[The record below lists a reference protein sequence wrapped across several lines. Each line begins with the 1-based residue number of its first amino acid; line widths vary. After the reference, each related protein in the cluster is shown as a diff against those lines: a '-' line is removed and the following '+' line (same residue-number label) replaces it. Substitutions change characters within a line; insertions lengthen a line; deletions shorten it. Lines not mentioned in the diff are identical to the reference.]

1 MHAAVCPLPRHG
13 SDKYVNLHNFAFV
26 NVWKYFLFR
35 GFLGFFFGDFWFGRV
50 VSRISVSDCYFK
62 MVGVWFVDCYSRI
75 SGFDLL
81 IAGNIDFNSWLLWR
95 IMGGRQNSGGGR
107 LKAYTEAVFREIYSP
122 QKCLLFFC
130 HFPIIYLKREF
141 CG

>member
-1 MHAAVCPLPRHG
+1 MHAPVCPLTPSHG
-13 SDKYVNLHNFAFV
+13 SDKYVNLHNFVFV
-26 NVWKYFLFR
+26 NRWKYLLFR
-35 GFLGFFFGDFWFGRV
+35 GFLGFFVFFGDFWFGRV

-95 IMGGRQNSGGGR
+95 IKGGGGR
-107 LKAYTEAVFREIYSP
+107 TRVGVDWKYIQRLFSGKSIPHKNVFS
-122 QKCLLFFC
+122 FFAI
-130 HFPIIYLKREF
+130 FR
-141 CG
+141 